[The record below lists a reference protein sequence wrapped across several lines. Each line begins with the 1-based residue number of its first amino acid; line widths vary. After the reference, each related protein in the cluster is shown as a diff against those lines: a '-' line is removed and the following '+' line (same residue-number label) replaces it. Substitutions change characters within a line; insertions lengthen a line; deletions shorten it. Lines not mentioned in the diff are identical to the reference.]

1 MTLHDGLLLIVM
13 LLQHREPPSDG
24 RLGKVLRRLAQEVLA
39 RTAAEGSGF
48 ACGLYLACTSFED
61 QFPRSRLIAVPV
73 LLMPLILDLRSDDV
87 WGWENHEWRDDQKE
101 EEGDRAYF
109 LTYLI
114 LQMRLFS
121 SGHDSRLDWTRRRER
136 SAFASEG

>member
-1 MTLHDGLLLIVM
+1 MSSLAGYILH
-13 LLQHREPPSDG
+13 
-24 RLGKVLRRLAQEVLA
+24 VLP
-39 RTAAEGSGF
+39 
-48 ACGLYLACTSFED
+48 YSFED

-73 LLMPLILDLRSDDV
+73 LMPLILNLRSDDV
-87 WGWENHEWRDDQKE
+87 WGWKNHEWREDQKE
-101 EEGDRAYF
+101 EEGRVPYRAYF